1 MTTNSKQDESQVLPE
16 QGPWGVWNEED
27 GESWWQPEPA
37 NGHVTLKLTP
47 DTFPSNQFSVGLQYI
62 DPGCAL
68 RDHGHQCNDEILF
81 VWEGEG
87 TAYVNG
93 EQFKVKPGSMVYVGR
108 FVKHGFVND
117 GPGQLKI
124 MWVITP
130 PGLEG
135 VIRGI
140 GQPRDTDSK
149 RPIDFDRPANVR
161 EILDIAKFARPEQLV
176 GDGSGR

>member
-1 MTTNSKQDESQVLPE
+1 MTINETRDESQNLPE
-16 QGPWGVWNEED
+16 QGPWGVWHEED

-62 DPGCAL
+62 DPGGAL

-93 EQFKVKPGSMVYVGR
+93 EEFKVKPGSMVYVGR
-108 FVKHGFVND
+108 FVKHGFVNE

-140 GQPRDTDSK
+140 GQPRESGGS
-149 RPIDFDRPANVR
+149 RPDEFVSPENVR
-161 EILDIAKFARPEQLV
+161 KILDIAKFAPPDQLV
-176 GDGSGR
+176 DGGSGR

>member
-1 MTTNSKQDESQVLPE
+1 MTAQSETGEAQELPE
-16 QGPWGVWNEED
+16 QGPYGVWHEED
-27 GESWWQPEPA
+27 GDSWWQPEPA

-47 DTFPSNQFSVGLQYI
+47 DMFPSNLFSVGLQYI

-93 EQFKVKPGSMVYVGR
+93 ETFKVKPGSMVYVGR

-117 GPGQLKI
+117 GPGQLKL

-135 VIRGI
+135 VIRGM
-140 GQPRDTDSK
+140 GQSRQAGEA
-149 RPIDFDRPANVR
+149 RPSSFDRPPNIR
-161 EILDIAKFARPEQLV
+161 DILDAGKFARPEQLTE
-176 GDGSGR
+176 GGSGR